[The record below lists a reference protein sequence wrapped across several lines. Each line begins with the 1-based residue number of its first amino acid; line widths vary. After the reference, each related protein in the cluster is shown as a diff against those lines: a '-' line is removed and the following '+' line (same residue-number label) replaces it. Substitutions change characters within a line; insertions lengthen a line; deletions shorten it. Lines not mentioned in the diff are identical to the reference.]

1 MKLVINYTN
10 GNFCFRENYQGR
22 LCYQIPMLRGLRWSS
37 MFAKME
43 SVREQ
48 LDIESY
54 ILKQLG
60 LDHVFRTFTQSQL
73 QDHRLNT

>member
-1 MKLVINYTN
+1 M
-10 GNFCFRENYQGR
+10 FSRENYQGR
-22 LCYQIPMLRGLRWSS
+22 LCFLIPMLRGLRWSS

-43 SVREQ
+43 SVREA

-54 ILKQLG
+54 VLKQLG

-73 QDHRLNT
+73 QDPRLSS